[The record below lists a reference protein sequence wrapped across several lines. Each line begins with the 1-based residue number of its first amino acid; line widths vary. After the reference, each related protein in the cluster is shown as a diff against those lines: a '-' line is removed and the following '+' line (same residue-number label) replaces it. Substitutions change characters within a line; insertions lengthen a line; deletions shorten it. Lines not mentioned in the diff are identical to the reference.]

1 VENNPYG
8 VPHAGSD
15 ATHAVAE
22 IHTVVALRPS
32 YRAVLD
38 CEGHRITLPKWYDL
52 GAALHA
58 RTLFGQHELATC
70 EVLAGLR
77 EKNGDLERECEIA
90 IEILME
96 TIEVTWNILQ

>member
-1 VENNPYG
+1 M
-8 VPHAGSD
+8 
-15 ATHAVAE
+15 
-22 IHTVVALRPS
+22 
-32 YRAVLD
+32 D